1 MLEGNRYMAR
11 SVIGILALLGLAG
24 CVDIVEQPKPR
35 AATVVAP
42 PAQSSGNVYVPP
54 GGSATVVTR
63 P

>member
-1 MLEGNRYMAR
+1 MAR